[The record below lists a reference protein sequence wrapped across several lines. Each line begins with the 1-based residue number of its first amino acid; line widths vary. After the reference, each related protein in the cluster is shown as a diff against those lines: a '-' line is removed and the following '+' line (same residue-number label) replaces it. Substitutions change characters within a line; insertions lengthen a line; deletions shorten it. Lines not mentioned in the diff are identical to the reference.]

1 MKKLKPFWQLVDRS
15 KKYKEY
21 LVISYPTQRM
31 VHQELI
37 DQSHSKKALAVPIFF
52 AGHTKD

>member
-31 VHQELI
+31 AHQELI